1 MTTALLVVDI
11 LKDFQEGGPLPVP
24 GTDAEFIRDVNRIID
39 GNPWAAV
46 YYIRDSHPDK
56 HIADPDV
63 LGVAPYTVVTLPNG
77 RKQTAWPRH
86 CKVGTPGADFMDG
99 LHRHPLGID
108 ILKGQF
114 PNVESYSAFGDE
126 TPGHVEERTP
136 LASLL
141 RKSNISHVAIIGVAT
156 CVCVKATALDAIKE
170 GFSATVVSTGVRGLS
185 PESVAA
191 AITEMRA
198 AGVSVI

>member
-1 MTTALLVVDI
+1 MSALLVVDI

-24 GTDAEFIRDVNRIID
+24 GTDAGFIRAVNRIIV
-39 GNPWAAV
+39 GTPWNAV

-63 LGVAPYTVVTLPNG
+63 LGVPAFTVVTLPNG

-99 LHRHPLGID
+99 LYRHPLGID
-108 ILKGQF
+108 ILKGQL

-126 TPGHVEERTP
+126 TPGHVEECTP

-141 RKSNISHVAIIGVAT
+141 RGGGISYVTIIGVAT

-170 GFSATVVSTGVRGLS
+170 GFSVTVVSAGVRGLS

-198 AGVSVI
+198 AGVSVV